1 MLLSGNISSVLCP
14 RCPSQL
20 SLAKLSLAKLSLAK
34 LSLAGLISDM
44 MVGWSEDPLKNG
56 IVLTVT
62 QCGASNEP
70 EPHHLTKVPAASQFL
85 PAFCSCCCYQTTLCR
100 LHAVHAVQVVKHK
113 FKHLRLV
120 GGHTHLLV
128 MHSMHKSLCAY
139 PWLPALPISADSCS
153 DANMTL
159 CCQTSSP
166 SLGQKCHLSCRNTHF
181 TPST

>member
-85 PAFCSCCCYQTTLCR
+85 PAFCSCCCYQTTSCT

-113 FKHLRLV
+113 CKHLRLV

-128 MHSMHKSLCAY
+128 MHSMHKSLCAC
-139 PWLPALPISADSCS
+139 PWLPALPISAHSCS

-159 CCQTSSP
+159 CCQTSSL
-166 SLGQKCHLSCRNTHF
+166 SLGQKCHLCCRNTHF
-181 TPST
+181 TLST